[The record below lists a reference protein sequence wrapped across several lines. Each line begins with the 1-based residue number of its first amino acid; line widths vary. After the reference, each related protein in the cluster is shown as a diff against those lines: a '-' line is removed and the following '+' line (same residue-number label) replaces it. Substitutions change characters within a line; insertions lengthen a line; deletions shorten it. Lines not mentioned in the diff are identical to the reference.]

1 MQNIVLFHHDPSPYG
16 ERIRKCFGLQNI
28 PWKSCL
34 VPMVM
39 PRPDMTML
47 SGGYR
52 KIPVMQYG
60 ADIYCDTRLI
70 SQKINN
76 LFNDLKLFSHG
87 TLQNSALQSQSD
99 QMFRSGAILSLIE
112 NKEYIPPEVVEDRM
126 SFFTFINQKTAENEL
141 SHHQSQFKKY
151 AQDIDDQLREND
163 FILGLQPNWADICCY
178 ANIFMAK
185 GNIPSSF
192 KWMKELKNIDPWYQN
207 LVSYGEG
214 IREEISSQEALEIA
228 KTSTPDLSNINHQN
242 SEDEN
247 MPQPGDNVKVTPD
260 DYGQISVRGELICI
274 NSDEIVVTNET
285 KEAGAIAI
293 HFPRLGFIV
302 EKII

>member
-1 MQNIVLFHHDPSPYG
+1 MQELILFHHDPSPYAA
-16 ERIRKCFGLQNI
+16 RIRKCFGLKNI

-39 PRPDMTML
+39 PRPAMTIL

-52 KIPVMQYG
+52 KIPIMQYG
-60 ADIYCDTRLI
+60 ANIFCDTRLI

-76 LFNDLKLFSHG
+76 LFSDLKLFSHG
-87 TLQNSALQSQSD
+87 ALQNSALQSQSD

-112 NKEYIPPEVVEDRM
+112 NKDFIPPEVVDDRM
-126 SFFTFINQKTAENEL
+126 SFFTFIDEKIEETGL

-151 AQDIDDQLREND
+151 AYDIDEQLKND
-163 FILGLQPNWADICCY
+163 EYVLGLEPNWADICCY

-192 KWMKELKNIDPWYQN
+192 EWMKKLKNIEPWYQK
-207 LVSYGEG
+207 LLSYGEG
-214 IREEISSQEALEIA
+214 VRKEISSEEALEIA
-228 KTSTPDLSNINHQN
+228 KTSLPDLSAANHHN
-242 SEDEN
+242 SEDRN
-247 MPQPGDNVKVTPD
+247 MPQPGDNVIVSPD
-260 DYGQISVRGELICI
+260 DYGQISVHGQLVCI
-274 NSDEIVVTNET
+274 NSNEIVVTNET
-285 KEAGAIAI
+285 KEVGAIAI

-302 EKII
+302 EKIV

>member
-1 MQNIVLFHHDPSPYG
+1 
-16 ERIRKCFGLQNI
+16 
-28 PWKSCL
+28 
-34 VPMVM
+34 
-39 PRPDMTML
+39 
-47 SGGYR
+47 
-52 KIPVMQYG
+52 
-60 ADIYCDTRLI
+60 
-70 SQKINN
+70 
-76 LFNDLKLFSHG
+76 
-87 TLQNSALQSQSD
+87 
-99 QMFRSGAILSLIE
+99 
-112 NKEYIPPEVVEDRM
+112 VVEDRM
-126 SFFTFINQKTAENEL
+126 SFFSFINQKTAEKEL

-260 DYGQISVRGELICI
+260 DYGQISVQGELICI

-302 EKII
+302 EKTI